1 MAFFHTSATA
11 VCFSWQ
17 PQIILAL
24 RLFRFCDCQWY
35 DKRPSLRIAR
45 KIGSLRELSTDQM
58 HHSAS
63 FLRRNSDTVVGPSI
77 DLQRYWITTH
87 DHGRNSLLP
96 KVHGA
101 ILLLCL
107 RRPIWWK
114 SSRPPK
120 KRNHW
125 LAVTPNAMQ
134 WQQGKNRKWLNIG
147 WKGREKFQHHKKE

>member
-63 FLRRNSDTVVGPSI
+63 FLRRNSNCWAFYRFATVLSHNPRSWQKI
-77 DLQRYWITTH
+77 FAAKSPWDNLT
-87 DHGRNSLLP
+87 SLFTIANLVEIKQTSKEKEP
-96 KVHGA
+96 LIGSHA
-101 ILLLCL
+101 EC
-107 RRPIWWK
+107 
-114 SSRPPK
+114 
-120 KRNHW
+120 
-125 LAVTPNAMQ
+125 NAMTA
-134 WQQGKNRKWLNIG
+134 R
-147 WKGREKFQHHKKE
+147 